1 MAADCTLRHDS
12 PPEAKIARFRS
23 LFRGREDVYARR
35 FESRKT
41 GKSGYQPACVH
52 EWVRGLCEKPQVK
65 CGVCPQRRFLPVTDQ
80 VIHQHLSGKDEAG
93 HDLIMGL
100 YPMLPDES
108 CFLLVADFDKSSW
121 QDDAAA
127 FRETCRSLGLPV
139 ALERSRSGNG
149 GHLWLV
155 FSGGVTRGAGAK
167 VGLVHPHRNH
177 GTVP

>member
-12 PPEAKIARFRS
+12 TPAAKIAMFRS

-41 GKSGYQPACVH
+41 GKSGYQPACAH
-52 EWVRGLCEKPQVK
+52 EWVRGVCDKPRVK

-80 VIHQHLSGKDEAG
+80 VIHQHLSGRDEAG
-93 HDLIMGL
+93 HDLVMGL
-100 YPMLPDES
+100 YPMLADES
-108 CFLLVADFDKSSW
+108 CFLIVADFDKNSW

-139 ALERSRSGNG
+139 SLERSRSGNG
-149 GHLWLV
+149 GRLWL
-155 FSGGVTRGAGAK
+155 FF
-167 VGLVHPHRNH
+167 
-177 GTVP
+177 